1 MEKISRLDALNFHSK
16 GRPGKIQ
23 VIPSKS
29 HNSQYDLSLA
39 YSPELQSLV
48 KVLSEIKKM
57 YINTQVKE
65 I

>member
-1 MEKISRLDALNFHSK
+1 MEKISRLEALNFHSK
-16 GRPGKIQ
+16 GEPEKIE

-39 YSPELQSLV
+39 YSPELRNRVRVLLV
-48 KVLSEIKKM
+48 IKRM
-57 YINTQVKE
+57 FTSTQVRV

>member
-39 YSPELQSLV
+39 YSPGVAEPCKSIV
-48 KVLSEIKKM
+48 RNYRTKR
-57 YINTQVKE
+57 
-65 I
+65 